1 MDETYKIDWKETH
14 KKEAVAY
21 VKSFYKTSYDWRA
34 NGSTGYHNKWDRWER
49 NYNNIYDPAIVAK
62 KEPWQST
69 MFIPYS
75 VTNVEVITSALFKIL
90 MGKRQSLSF
99 RPREFGD
106 ELQAELQTDV
116 LSFELDK
123 CDFQMEFYK
132 TLKECGIFG
141 SGFMKFYWEK
151 KEENRRVMKP
161 VRLGFAGTARSIL
174 RGEMRSPS
182 EVVGFEQKTETVL
195 AVDRCHAE
203 NVHIRDIFLEPNSK
217 DLSRIL
223 HRQKITY
230 NELLALSKQKN
241 ADGKPLVD
249 PKSVEELLMMVE
261 PDTFELDLAPS
272 KYAVGET
279 DPLLARPDYN
289 KNHTVFEFW
298 GPIPRKWI
306 DLEMSEEGEENKKKA
321 NEMVEGKIMVATG
334 DYYLASEENP
344 YPSMQTPFVKF
355 DYIPTGYTYGKG
367 ICQLIEGLQE
377 EGNEIRNLRVDNVN
391 LTMNK
396 ILVVVEKFL
405 RDPNEVRSMP
415 GAVIRLKGTEVTN
428 ANQGVFPL
436 EIPPIDIGG
445 YKETVEIERQIE
457 NTTAANRVATSGAP
471 AGSNDTLGGMELA
484 RQAAYDRFSVYAFLM
499 GLTLK
504 KAILKIMEL
513 SYQNSSPERIRRVL
527 GEVPV
532 EFMPDQWMPRW
543 QLYKVIPPHEM
554 TDMYDVV
561 PADIFGME
569 NKSQKA
575 QSLASMGQ
583 LFASLIPG
591 WDPKP
596 LLKKLGHYNEF
607 TQAEVDELIKA
618 LPQGPIPT
626 PLGMGQ
632 GVPSISKA
640 SQSQTGEVAPPSST
654 SAMGMPS

>member
-1 MDETYKIDWKETH
+1 MATSPTDWKETH
-14 KKEAVAY
+14 KKEAVEFVRKFY
-21 VKSFYKTSYDWRA
+21 QTSFDWRN
-34 NGSTGYHNKWDRWER
+34 NGDTGYHTKWDRWER

-90 MGKRQSLSF
+90 MGKRQPLMF
-99 RPREFGD
+99 VPREFGD
-106 ELQAELQTDV
+106 EIQAELQSDV
-116 LSFELDK
+116 LQFELDK
-123 CDFQMEFYK
+123 SDFSIEFYK
-132 TLKECGIFG
+132 TLKEVGIFG

-151 KEENRRVMKP
+151 RMENRRVMKP
-161 VRLGFAGTARSIL
+161 VRLGFTGTAKSFL
-174 RGEMRSPS
+174 RGEIRNPA
-182 EVVGFEQKTETVL
+182 EVVGFRQQTEAVL
-195 AVDRCHAE
+195 VYDRCRTE
-203 NVHIRDIFLEPNSK
+203 NVHIRDVFLEPNAK
-217 DLSRIL
+217 DLSRVL

-230 NELLALSKQKN
+230 NELLVMAKQKN
-241 ADGKPLVD
+241 ANGKPLVD
-249 PKSVEELLMMVE
+249 QKSVDEMLRVVE
-261 PDTFELDLAPS
+261 PDSFDLDIAPI
-272 KYAVGET
+272 KYDIGET
-279 DPLLARPDYN
+279 DPELVRPDYN
-289 KNHTVFEFW
+289 KNHTVFEYW

-306 DLEMSEEGEENKKKA
+306 DLEMSEDGEEAKAKA
-321 NEMVEGKIMVATG
+321 NEIVEGKILIASG
-334 DYYLASEENP
+334 NYYLASEENP
-344 YPSMQTPFVKF
+344 HPSMQTPFLKF
-355 DYIPTGYTYGKG
+355 DYIPCGQTYGKG

-396 ILVVVEKFL
+396 MMVVVEKFL
-405 RDPNEVRSMP
+405 RDPKEVRSAP
-415 GAVIRLKGTEVTN
+415 GAVIRLKGNEVTN

-484 RQAAYDRFSVYAFLM
+484 RQAAYDRFSVYAFLI

-504 KAILKIMEL
+504 KAVIKVMEL
-513 SYQNSSPERIRRVL
+513 SYQNSSPERIQRIL
-527 GEVPV
+527 GNIPIEYLPG
-532 EFMPDQWMPRW
+532 EFLARW
-543 QLYKVIPPHEM
+543 RLYKVIPPHEM

-575 QSLASMGQ
+575 QALASMGQ
-583 LFASLIPG
+583 LFASLVPG

-596 LLKKLGHYNEF
+596 LLKRLGHYNDF
-607 TQAEVDELIKA
+607 TQAEVEDLLKA

-626 PLGMGQ
+626 PMGLGQ